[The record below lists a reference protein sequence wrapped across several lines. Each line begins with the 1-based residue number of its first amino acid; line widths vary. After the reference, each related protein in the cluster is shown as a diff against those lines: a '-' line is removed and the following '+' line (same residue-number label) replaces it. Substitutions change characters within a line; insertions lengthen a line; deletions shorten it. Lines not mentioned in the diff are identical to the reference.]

1 MCVDFIIKN
10 TGEVIFSTS
19 EDNAKDII
27 KDIDILYANGSHQVL
42 KKNTISID
50 DIEYIVDSIAWRN
63 NYDRPISFPLDKV
76 FLIPAQRNKKK
87 GDDDVSIP

>member
-27 KDIDILYANGSHQVL
+27 KYIDIIYADGNNQIITHDS
-42 KKNTISID
+42 ISID
-50 DIEYIVDSIAWRN
+50 DIEYIVDSIHWRMD
-63 NYDRPISFPLDKV
+63 YDNPLSFPIDKV
-76 FLIPAQRNKKK
+76 YLLPTIIEKK
-87 GDDDVSIP
+87 GDDNVSIP